1 MGKLPL
7 VRTSRK
13 PSAEVWSILA
23 QTRQCIKNRVDKEGN
38 MLFALTLTLTLNLTL
53 TLTLTLI
60 GRQHAL
66 RERCCDRGL

>member
-23 QTRQCIKNRVDKEGN
+23 QTRQCIKNRVDNDGN
-38 MLFALTLTLTLNLTL
+38 PLFASDVA
-53 TLTLTLI
+53 I
-60 GRQHAL
+60 EVF
-66 RERCCDRGL
+66 ERSAHCVN

>member
-23 QTRQCIKNRVDKEGN
+23 QTRQCIKNRVDNDGN
-38 MLFALTLTLTLNLTL
+38 PLFASDVA
-53 TLTLTLI
+53 I
-60 GRQHAL
+60 EVF
-66 RERCCDRGL
+66 ERSAHHVN